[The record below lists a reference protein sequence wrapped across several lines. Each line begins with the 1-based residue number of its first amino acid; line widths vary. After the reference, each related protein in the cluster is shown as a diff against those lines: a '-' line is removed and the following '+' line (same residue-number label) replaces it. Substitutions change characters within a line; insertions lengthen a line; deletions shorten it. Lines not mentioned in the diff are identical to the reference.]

1 MLGDDGLDSRANDGT
16 KHLLTAARRAA
27 AFMDWWTMD
36 STNLCSTDC
45 KTTIQ
50 LGTTLGIYAGTR
62 QIWPSILD
70 GAVPS
75 ASDADNPTEA
85 ELESLGMSM
94 TGAMCSAKS
103 PTASS
108 MVLATEKYIVGE
120 SVSKMVD
127 DPIEWL
133 LRKPM
138 IQREPGLLETMLT
151 TYYSPTEYGAGS
163 CSKHEFRN
171 MWAKMAQLGTRYAVK
186 LLENRWEG
194 DYDYYRRDYEYYRIF
209 QPAALAGII
218 VGTLVGL
225 CCCFLGCALA
235 FLFYQKLQQQ
245 KMKNSTVVEGSEL
258 TDAAPR
264 SPVVKATGELM
275 KGING
280 SLRNMGG
287 ALFGANKSSPGE
299 PEKPK
304 ITRKHRPFERL
315 GGWVFVPVCVSLDCA
330 VCRLQSSNYCTN
342 EL

>member
-1 MLGDDGLDSRANDGT
+1 MEGLSEDLDGGSKRLFTLAT
-16 KHLLTAARRAA
+16 RAA

-36 STNLCSTDC
+36 SANLCSTDC

-62 QIWPSILD
+62 QIWPSLLD
-70 GAVPS
+70 GTVAS
-75 ASDADNPTEA
+75 ASDEDNPTEA

-103 PTASS
+103 TTASS
-108 MVLATEKYIVGE
+108 MVLAAEKYAMSQPVF
-120 SVSKMVD
+120 KMAK

-138 IQREPGLLETMLT
+138 AQWEPQRKPGLLETMLK
-151 TYYSPTEYGAGS
+151 TYYSLTEYGEGS
-163 CSKHEFRN
+163 CSDHELRN
-171 MWAKMAQLGTRYAVK
+171 MWTKMAQLGTRYAVK

-235 FLFYQKLQQQ
+235 FLFYQKL
-245 KMKNSTVVEGSEL
+245 
-258 TDAAPR
+258 
-264 SPVVKATGELM
+264 
-275 KGING
+275 
-280 SLRNMGG
+280 
-287 ALFGANKSSPGE
+287 
-299 PEKPK
+299 
-304 ITRKHRPFERL
+304 
-315 GGWVFVPVCVSLDCA
+315 
-330 VCRLQSSNYCTN
+330 
-342 EL
+342 